1 MVILT
6 SAVEPVLIDCR
17 IFIASFSTTGVVQWE
32 VYLKLSN
39 SRFRGY
45 GTVSRFI
52 IIHNRFKLRSEARP
66 TEQSDLNIGRL
77 DRVILAIAVDYHVA
91 SITGLGTRQ

>member
-1 MVILT
+1 MVPFPGL
-6 SAVEPVLIDCR
+6 
-17 IFIASFSTTGVVQWE
+17 F
-32 VYLKLSN
+32 
-39 SRFRGY
+39 
-45 GTVSRFI
+45 

-66 TEQSDLNIGRL
+66 TEQSDLKIGRL